1 MKRVIYRVMTFLCM
15 ISLLAGLFI
24 AYAEMN
30 AEKESEEKGV
40 TPIDYGFYLSMDSN
54 GVTDLATPREKES
67 TDSYAYYLLST
78 ITNTYN
84 LPIYVNV
91 RNQAGS
97 SIVGTAHKI
106 YYGTGTPYSFNV
118 YYKSG
123 YGNVGT
129 YYRPSGQTSSNS
141 PVGAYVQGLWH
152 P

>member
-24 AYAEMN
+24 AYAEMD
-30 AEKESEEKGV
+30 AEKESGEKGA
-40 TPIDYGFYLSMDSN
+40 TPIDYGFYLSMNSN
-54 GVTDLATPREKES
+54 GATDLATPREKES

-78 ITNTYN
+78 ITNPTSYK
-84 LPIYVNV
+84 IYVNV
-91 RNQAGS
+91 NNQTGTND
-97 SIVGTAHKI
+97 VGTEHKI
-106 YYGTGTPYSFNV
+106 YSGTSTPYSFNV

-129 YYRPSGQTSSNS
+129 YYRPSGHTS
-141 PVGAYVQGLWH
+141 PQAFVGAYVQGLWH

>member
-1 MKRVIYRVMTFLCM
+1 MKKAIYRVMAILCVL
-15 ISLLAGLFI
+15 SLFAGLFV
-24 AYAEMN
+24 AYAEMD
-30 AEKESEEKGV
+30 AEKETGEKGG
-40 TPIDYGFYLSMDSN
+40 TPIDYSFYLSMDSY
-54 GVTDLATPREKES
+54 GVVDLATPREKTGS
-67 TDSYAYYLLST
+67 DSYAYYLLST

-129 YYRPSGQTSSNS
+129 YYRPSGQTDPDS